1 MSKRSIKAVV
11 KGRVQGV
18 SFRAFTWTEAQKLG
32 LTGFV
37 KNTNDGGVEIFAE
50 GDEEKLKVFVAKLHE
65 GPAASSVEKV
75 DYECGQHTGKFTSF
89 EITY

>member
-1 MSKRSIKAVV
+1 MSKKSIRALV

-18 SFRAFTWTEAQKLG
+18 SFRAFTWTEAHKLS

-37 KNTNDGGVEIFAE
+37 KNTSDGGVEIMAE
-50 GDEEKLKVFVAKLHE
+50 GDEEKLKIFVAKLHE
-65 GPAASSVEKV
+65 GPPSSYVEKV
-75 DYECGQHTGKFTSF
+75 DYEFGDATGKFTSF

>member
-1 MSKRSIKAVV
+1 MTKKSIRAMV

-37 KNTNDGGVEIFAE
+37 KNTPDGGVEVFAE
-50 GDEEKLKVFVAKLHE
+50 GDESKLKVFVAKIHE
-65 GPAASSVEKV
+65 GPSASFVEKV
-75 DYECGQHTGKFTSF
+75 DYEFGEATGKFTSF